1 MSQNELNFAAI
12 RDIFTA
18 CQLRD
23 ASNQCNCTGT
33 KVREKSNQIKSSRKI
48 IKMIHCNF
56 VKTDTNKNKQKMH
69 AYNLCRNCMISE
81 QNSGCRNSIHG
92 VI

>member
-1 MSQNELNFAAI
+1 MRSNEFIKYFITEYMSQNELNLADI
-12 RDIFTA
+12 RDTFIA

-56 VKTDTNKNKQKMH
+56 IRTDTNKNK
-69 AYNLCRNCMISE
+69 RNMRI
-81 QNSGCRNSIHG
+81 
-92 VI
+92 